1 MALAPQR
8 LWIMP
13 TKATDAPDGIA
24 ALVAQVLA
32 CRGIAVS
39 EMAAFL
45 AARPADAGTPMRDL
59 DRAVKRLRRALATG
73 ERIVVYG
80 DYVVDGIAG
89 SAYLTSVY
97 RDIGSHGVAYVLIA
111 TTDGT
116 VL

>member
-24 ALVAQVLA
+24 ALVAQVLG

-45 AARPADAGTPMRDL
+45 AARPADAGPPMRDL
-59 DRAVKRLRRALATG
+59 DRAVARLRRALATG
-73 ERIVVYG
+73 QRIVAYG
-80 DYVVDGIAG
+80 GSDVDGIAG
-89 SAYLTSVY
+89 SAIPVRVV
-97 RDIGSHGVAYVLIA
+97 RDLGLGVGAAI
-111 TTDGT
+111 
-116 VL
+116 

>member
-45 AARPADAGTPMRDL
+45 AARPADAGPPMRDL
-59 DRAVKRLRRALATG
+59 DRAAPAWAWRCAWPS
-73 ERIVVYG
+73 
-80 DYVVDGIAG
+80 AG
-89 SAYLTSVY
+89 SV
-97 RDIGSHGVAYVLIA
+97 RIA
-111 TTDGT
+111 TRDGGANCSSSRRSRRWPT
-116 VL
+116 SFRYATRIAC

>member
-45 AARPADAGTPMRDL
+45 AARPADAGPPMRDL
-59 DRAVKRLRRALATG
+59 DRAVERLRRALATG

-80 DYVVDGIAG
+80 DYDVDGIAG
-89 SAYLTSVY
+89 SAIL
-97 RDIGSHGVAYVLIA
+97 VLRTRAPEILA
-111 TTDGT
+111 
-116 VL
+116 